1 MSPRKFRLVLP
12 IAAALQATAA
22 MAADDPAM
30 GRDLAATIALQGQP
44 CDKVVDAKRNGD
56 SDYTA
61 TCKDGN
67 RYHVFVDPS
76 GRVVVQKL

>member
-1 MSPRKFRLVLP
+1 MLARSILVSCALTLLGLTGP
-12 IAAALQATAA
+12 VAAQAPETAA
-22 MAADDPAM
+22 
-30 GRDLAATIALQGQP
+30 DLKATIALNGFP
-44 CDKVVDAKRNGD
+44 CDQVVESKRTAD

-67 RYHVFVDPS
+67 RYRVYVDVS

>member
-1 MSPRKFRLVLP
+1 MSRRISLLVVAL
-12 IAAALQATAA
+12 AAAAVAA
-22 MAADDPAM
+22 AEDSSM
-30 GRDLAATIALQGQP
+30 GKDLGATIALQGKP
-44 CDKVVDAKRNGD
+44 CDKVVDARRNAD

-67 RYHVFVDPS
+67 RYHVFVDAS